1 MANYS
6 DIKGF
11 TVQTLSTDTIASQQA
26 GGTWASGTAL
36 NTSRDYVAGW
46 AEDSDACLIAGG
58 STNATEL
65 YNGTSWTEKNDM
77 SAPGNPMYARH
88 PVGTTTAALAA
99 GGGSPYQ
106 STVEQWDGTNWT
118 EVGDLVTATSF
129 GSNSPVGTTTA
140 GLIAGGLISGGAF
153 SAINQVWNG
162 SSWSD
167 QNELNEGRSYCAGL
181 GTTTAALEIGGQPSG
196 PTFGNK
202 VEQWDGSS
210 WTEISEFNT
219 SRARGTAG
227 GTTTSALFYAGA
239 VGPSSTAN
247 ANTEFWNGSSW
258 TEIAD
263 LSTARMRG
271 GGGGSLTSAIL
282 AGGDTG
288 PGPHTTATEEWSAP
302 AIFGKQVEGQLYFN
316 STTNTF
322 KETVKDPTAG
332 TWASSG
338 GLNENRALSGG
349 SGVQTAAIYFGG
361 PEPSYGGKTETYNGS
376 SFTEVADLNTGRVY
390 GMPSGHGTTTATIC
404 FGGEHPIRALT
415 ESWDGSS
422 WTEVGDLNLARYGGL
437 GAGTATAAI
446 AATGYATGQ
455 SPVYR
460 TECELYDGS
469 SWTEVNN
476 NNTARYVGCGFGLQT
491 TAVYAGGNVPPNNTS
506 PAVESWD
513 GTSWTEIAELNTAR
527 QQAGSAG
534 ATGTDGLIYG
544 GRTSPGSG
552 DSATTEYWNGSSWTE
567 IADMATAR
575 GLNAQQQGMSPL
587 ASLAVNAT
595 PPSPASEEFTSAGLA
610 NKTITAS

>member
-1 MANYS
+1 MAKYS

-11 TVQTLSTDTIASQQA
+11 TVQTVTSDPAASIAATGSFSS
-26 GGTWASGTAL
+26 GGTL
-36 NTSRDYVAGW
+36 NTPR
-46 AEDSDACLIAGG
+46 
-58 STNATEL
+58 TEL
-65 YNGTSWTEKNDM
+65 AGT
-77 SAPGNPMYARH
+77 
-88 PVGTTTAALAA
+88 VGIQTAAMATGRSGPA
-99 GGGSPYQ
+99 PATINEQYDGS
-106 STVEQWDGTNWT
+106 SWT
-118 EVGDLVTATSF
+118 EVGDLNTGRGRAAGAGTSYTASIVF
-129 GSNSPVGTTTA
+129 GGVNNPGDSTQSITE
-140 GLIAGGLISGGAF
+140 S
-153 SAINQVWNG
+153 WNG
-162 SSWSD
+162 SAWTEVNDLPAATSD
-167 QNELNEGRSYCAGL
+167 MAGL
-181 GTTTAALEIGGQPSG
+181 GTQTSAFCIGGNRTAESNLVYSWNGTSWTSG
-196 PTFGNK
+196 TAINTARQYLAASGTTPAGLVFGGRDYPQTAIYANTESWNGSAWTE
-202 VEQWDGSS
+202 VNDLNTARFQLGGFGTSTSSLAMGGNTGPAAIAESWDGTS
-210 WTEISEFNT
+210 WTEVNDLSSANSMQSAAAGANNT
-219 SRARGTAG
+219 VGLAVAGTVTEEW
-227 GTTTSALFYAGA
+227 TTTPSALFQK
-239 VGPSSTAN
+239 T
-247 ANTEFWNGSSW
+247 
-258 TEIAD
+258 
-263 LSTARMRG
+263 
-271 GGGGSLTSAIL
+271 
-282 AGGDTG
+282 
-288 PGPHTTATEEWSAP
+288 
-302 AIFGKQVEGQLYFN
+302 VEGQLYFN

-534 ATGTDGLIYG
+534 ATGTDGLVYG
-544 GRTSPGSG
+544 GRSG
-552 DSATTEYWNGSSWTE
+552 PSGPDLASTEYWNGSSWTE
-567 IADMATAR
+567 TNDMATAR

>member
-1 MANYS
+1 MAKYS

-11 TVQTLSTDTIASQQA
+11 TVQTVTSDPAASIAATGSFSS
-26 GGTWASGTAL
+26 GGTL
-36 NTSRDYVAGW
+36 NTPR
-46 AEDSDACLIAGG
+46 
-58 STNATEL
+58 TEL
-65 YNGTSWTEKNDM
+65 AGT
-77 SAPGNPMYARH
+77 
-88 PVGTTTAALAA
+88 VGIQTAAMATGRSGPA
-99 GGGSPYQ
+99 PATINEQYDGS
-106 STVEQWDGTNWT
+106 SWT
-118 EVGDLVTATSF
+118 EVGDLNTGRGRAAGAGTSYTASIVF
-129 GSNSPVGTTTA
+129 GGVNNPGDSTQSITE
-140 GLIAGGLISGGAF
+140 S
-153 SAINQVWNG
+153 WNG
-162 SSWSD
+162 SAWTEVNDLPAATSD
-167 QNELNEGRSYCAGL
+167 MAGL
-181 GTTTAALEIGGQPSG
+181 GTQTSAFCIGGNRTAESNLVYSWNGTSWTSG
-196 PTFGNK
+196 TAINTARQYLAASGTTPAGLVFGGRDYPQTAIYANTESWNGSAWTE
-202 VEQWDGSS
+202 VNDLNTARFQLGGFGTSTSSLAMGGNTGPAAIAESWDGTS
-210 WTEISEFNT
+210 WTEVNDLSSANSMQSAAAGANNT
-219 SRARGTAG
+219 VGLAVAGTVTEEW
-227 GTTTSALFYAGA
+227 TTTPSALFQK
-239 VGPSSTAN
+239 T
-247 ANTEFWNGSSW
+247 
-258 TEIAD
+258 
-263 LSTARMRG
+263 
-271 GGGGSLTSAIL
+271 
-282 AGGDTG
+282 
-288 PGPHTTATEEWSAP
+288 
-302 AIFGKQVEGQLYFN
+302 VEGQLYFN

-534 ATGTDGLIYG
+534 ATGTDGLVYG
-544 GRTSPGSG
+544 GRSG
-552 DSATTEYWNGSSWTE
+552 PSGPDLASTEYWNGSSWTE
-567 IADMATAR
+567 TNDMATAR

-595 PPSPASEEFTSAGLA
+595 PPSPASEEFTSAGLS

>member
-1 MANYS
+1 MAKYS

-11 TVQTLSTDTIASQQA
+11 TVQTLSTDTVASQIA
-26 GGTWASGTAL
+26 GGTWASGGDL
-36 NTSRDYVAGW
+36 NTARRSGGGAGTQTAGLAFGGNIPPAVA
-46 AEDSDACLIAGG
+46 
-58 STNATEL
+58 NTET
-65 YNGTSWTEKNDM
+65 YNGTSFTEVNDLN
-77 SAPGNPMYARH
+77 SARQDIAGC
-88 PVGTTTAALAA
+88 GTQTAALSV
-99 GGGSPYQ
+99 GGGPGDQ
-106 STVEQWDGTNWT
+106 ALT
-118 EVGDLVTATSF
+118 EL
-129 GSNSPVGTTTA
+129 
-140 GLIAGGLISGGAF
+140 
-153 SAINQVWNG
+153 WNG
-162 SSWSD
+162 SSWTEVNDLNTGRENVKS
-167 QNELNEGRSYCAGL
+167 QSAGTSTASIMWGGYNPNGTGRAVNESWNGSSWTEVNDLNTGRYDSSGN
-181 GTTTAALEIGGQPSG
+181 GTSTAAIVVGGTDGSTLISG
-196 PTFGNK
+196 
-202 VEQWDGSS
+202 VEEWDGSS
-210 WTEISEFNT
+210 WTETTEANT
-219 SRARGTAG
+219 NRTQGSASGTYQDLLYYSG
-227 GTTTSALFYAGA
+227 GPPATGK
-239 VGPSSTAN
+239 
-247 ANTEFWNGSSW
+247 TEFWNGSTW
-258 TEIAD
+258 TEVNDMAT
-263 LSTARMRG
+263 SRFACTESRG
-271 GGGGSLTSAIL
+271 ATSSAVYA
-282 AGGDTG
+282 AGGRVPSVVAT
-288 PGPHTTATEEWSAP
+288 TEEFTAP
-302 AIFGKQVEGQLYFN
+302 AVFNKQVEGQLYFN

-338 GLNENRALSGG
+338 GLNENRATCGG

-404 FGGEHPIRALT
+404 FGGEDPIRALT

-455 SPVYR
+455 SPVMR
-460 TECELYDGS
+460 TECELYNGS

-506 PAVESWD
+506 PAIESWD

-534 ATGTDGLIYG
+534 ATGTDGLVYG
-544 GRTSPGSG
+544 GRTGPSG
-552 DSATTEYWNGSSWTE
+552 PDVASTEYWNGSSWTE
-567 IADMATAR
+567 INDMATAR
-575 GLNAQQQGMSPL
+575 GLIAQQQGMSPL

-595 PPSPASEEFTSAGLA
+595 PPSPTSEEFTSAGLS